1 MIKMVRTH
9 RRGCLSFNRQP
20 ENGLS
25 RAVLAVF
32 RLPLGTFMPNHTPTQ
47 IIQTAQ
53 QCALAQRAQQAN
65 HLKRWKQAA
74 FAVAIFPP
82 LLSLILA
89 WQRTGELPTS
99 LLLWFA
105 VMLLIAVNVFK
116 KPK

>member
-53 QCALAQRAQQAN
+53 QCALAQRARQAR
-65 HLKRWKQAA
+65 HLKWWQRA
-74 FAVAIFPP
+74 AVAVALFPP

>member
-1 MIKMVRTH
+1 MPHPTH
-9 RRGCLSFNRQP
+9 DFAP
-20 ENGLS
+20 
-25 RAVLAVF
+25 VLQA
-32 RLPLGTFMPNHTPTQ
+32 
-47 IIQTAQ
+47 AQ
-53 QCALAQRAQQAN
+53 QQERAQRAQQAN

-99 LLLWFA
+99 LLLWFI

-116 KPK
+116 KPQ

>member
-1 MIKMVRTH
+1 MPHPTH
-9 RRGCLSFNRQP
+9 DSAP
-20 ENGLS
+20 
-25 RAVLAVF
+25 VLQA
-32 RLPLGTFMPNHTPTQ
+32 
-47 IIQTAQ
+47 AQ
-53 QCALAQRAQQAN
+53 QQERAQRVRQTR

-99 LLLWFA
+99 LLLWFI

-116 KPK
+116 KPQ

>member
-32 RLPLGTFMPNHTPTQ
+32 RLPLGTVMPNHTPTQ

-99 LLLWFA
+99 LLLWFI

-116 KPK
+116 KPQ

>member
-1 MIKMVRTH
+1 MVRTH

-99 LLLWFA
+99 LLLWFI

-116 KPK
+116 KPQ

>member
-9 RRGCLSFNRQP
+9 GRGCLSFNRQP

-74 FAVAIFPP
+74 VAVALFPP
-82 LLSLILA
+82 LLSLIFA
-89 WQRTGELPTS
+89 WRHTGELPTS
-99 LLLWFA
+99 LLLWFI

-116 KPK
+116 KPQ

>member
-1 MIKMVRTH
+1 MSHPTH
-9 RRGCLSFNRQP
+9 DSAP
-20 ENGLS
+20 
-25 RAVLAVF
+25 VLQA
-32 RLPLGTFMPNHTPTQ
+32 
-47 IIQTAQ
+47 AQ
-53 QCALAQRAQQAN
+53 QQERAQRARQAR

-99 LLLWFA
+99 LLLWFI

-116 KPK
+116 KPQ

>member
-1 MIKMVRTH
+1 MPHPTH
-9 RRGCLSFNRQP
+9 DSAP
-20 ENGLS
+20 
-25 RAVLAVF
+25 VLQA
-32 RLPLGTFMPNHTPTQ
+32 
-47 IIQTAQ
+47 AQ
-53 QCALAQRAQQAN
+53 QQERAQRAQQAN

-99 LLLWFA
+99 LLLWFI

-116 KPK
+116 KPH

>member
-1 MIKMVRTH
+1 MPHPTH
-9 RRGCLSFNRQP
+9 DSAP
-20 ENGLS
+20 
-25 RAVLAVF
+25 VLQA
-32 RLPLGTFMPNHTPTQ
+32 
-47 IIQTAQ
+47 AQ
-53 QCALAQRAQQAN
+53 QQERAQRARQAR

-89 WQRTGELPTS
+89 WRHTGELPTS

-116 KPK
+116 KPQ